1 MTLLCVDRD
10 FTLRGPCLYSAWTVS
25 PLSNESLLHRRS
37 HPCREHKS
45 PPHPPSTPEVWIPLL
60 SWGPESSSQ
69 NLRTRAHL
77 LPSFLFALL
86 RAKQGPLQL
95 FSGFPAMARGKPGH
109 LEPRPWTWRDSP
121 ISHGICG
128 KSGHRLKPRDGV
140 MLMLTAVP
148 VTLT

>member
-1 MTLLCVDRD
+1 MRPLSPLHSLEPSFGAPAEHPDFCMDCD
-10 FTLRGPCLYSAWTVS
+10 FTLRGLCLLFLMSHWCTGGCIHA
-25 PLSNESLLHRRS
+25 ESTNHPHFPRS
-37 HPCREHKS
+37 
-45 PPHPPSTPEVWIPLL
+45 TWIPLL

-109 LEPRPWTWRDSP
+109 LEPRPWTWRDSAHQ
-121 ISHGICG
+121 SWD
-128 KSGHRLKPRDGV
+128 LQQEW
-140 MLMLTAVP
+140 AQA
-148 VTLT
+148 